1 MDAAATA
8 AAVLAV
14 SLAVVSFRSVPVL
27 FHVVL
32 SLSVVIMGD
41 EGTNSE

>member
-1 MDAAATA
+1 MVA
-8 AAVLAV
+8 AAVTLAV
-14 SLAVVSFRSVPVL
+14 SFAAGSFHSVPVL
-27 FHVVL
+27 PHAVL